1 MNIFLQ
7 YPDEVR
13 LPPAEVR
20 LLEVKVTP
28 QPDGRRVKIFLEL
41 TPFLKRPN
49 IDVTITS
56 AKGKKAA
63 HSSILETML
72 RKLEFNLHLREPEPG
87 GEYAIECL
95 VYYQKL
101 PEPVDTS
108 QEVSLP
114 EPMVVDRQKA
124 AFVLPEANS

>member
-7 YPDEVR
+7 DPDEVR
-13 LPPAEVR
+13 LPPEEVR

-28 QPDGRRVKIFLEL
+28 QPDGRRVKIYLEL
-41 TPFLKRPN
+41 TPFSKRPN

-56 AKGKKAA
+56 PKGKAAA

-72 RKLEFNLHLREPEPG
+72 RKLEFILHLREPEPG
-87 GEYAIECL
+87 GKYAIECL

-114 EPMVVDRQKA
+114 EPMVVDHQKA
-124 AFVLPEANS
+124 SFVLPEADS